1 MKILFFGDIFGR
13 PGRTAVKKYIE
24 ANKASLGIDLIIAN
38 GDNVASGRGPTN
50 KTYEEM
56 IGAGVDVLTCGDH
69 IWDQS
74 EIVDALQD
82 KNSKLIRPENYPDVN
97 PGRGSIEVMVGSS
110 EVLVA
115 DLLGRVFTSEGLE
128 SPFVKADEILQGT
141 KAKITIFDF
150 HAEATSEKMAMGHY
164 LAGKVSAVLGTHTH
178 VQTADEKIIDG
189 TAYISDVGFCGPV
202 DSIIGVEK
210 SLSIRRFL
218 TGVPIKF
225 EVAEGPAQ
233 VNAVIVTIDEKS
245 GRAESIERISEIV
258 D

>member
-1 MKILFFGDIFGR
+1 MKVLFFGDIFGR
-13 PGRTAVKKYIE
+13 PGRTAVRKFIAE
-24 ANKASLGIDLIIAN
+24 NKSKLGIDLVVAN
-38 GDNVASGRGPTN
+38 GDNVASGRGPTV

-56 IGAGVDVLTCGDH
+56 IDAGVDVLTCGDH

-74 EIVDALQD
+74 EIIEVLED
-82 KNSKLIRPENYPDVN
+82 KNSKLIRPANYPDVN
-97 PGRGSIEVMVGSS
+97 SGRGQIELKIGSTD
-110 EVLVA
+110 VLVV
-115 DLLGRVFTSEGLE
+115 DLLGRVFTTEGLD
-128 SPFVKADEILQGT
+128 SPFACADQIVGESKSKVKIV
-141 KAKITIFDF
+141 DF

-189 TAYISDVGFCGPV
+189 TAYISDIGFCGPV

-210 SLSIRRFL
+210 SLSIKRFIS
-218 TGVPIKF
+218 GVPIKF

-233 VNAVIVTIDEKS
+233 INAVIVSVDEKS
-245 GRAESIERISEIV
+245 GRAESIERISQVV

>member
-1 MKILFFGDIFGR
+1 MKVLFFGDIFGR
-13 PGRTAVKKYIE
+13 SGRTAVKKFIE
-24 ANKASLGIDLIIAN
+24 ENKSKLGIDLVIAN
-38 GDNVASGRGPTN
+38 GDNVASGRGPTT

-56 IGAGVDVLTCGDH
+56 INAGVDVLTCGDH

-74 EIVDALQD
+74 EIIDTLEAKD
-82 KNSKLIRPENYPDVN
+82 SKLIRPENYPDAN
-97 PGRGSIEVMVGSS
+97 PGRGTIEIKVGSS
-110 EVLVA
+110 DVLVA
-115 DLLGRVFTSEGLE
+115 DLLGRVFTTEGLD

-141 KAKITIFDF
+141 KSKIAIVDF

-164 LAGKVSAVLGTHTH
+164 LAGRVSAVIGTHTH

-189 TAYISDVGFCGPV
+189 TAYITDVGFCGPV

-210 SLSIRRFL
+210 SLSIKRFL

-233 VNAVIVTIDEKS
+233 VNAVIVTINEES
-245 GRAESIERISEIV
+245 GVAESIERISEIV